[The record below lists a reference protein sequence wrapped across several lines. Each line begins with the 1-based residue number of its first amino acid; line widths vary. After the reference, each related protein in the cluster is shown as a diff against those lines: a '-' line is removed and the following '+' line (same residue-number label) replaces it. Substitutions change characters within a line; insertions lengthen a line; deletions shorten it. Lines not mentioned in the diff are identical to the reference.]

1 MAKKNLAQRTYDNT
15 LKAKRWFQGT
25 RNDHNTGKSLK
36 KNIDELLKT
45 SKEDIKHAS
54 EKGRFSCM
62 IYYKQF
68 KYKEE
73 VEGYNKNEILAVLK
87 ELDKEGFHTIYEDSQ
102 DGVMA
107 TVRWDKE

>member
-1 MAKKNLAQRTYDNT
+1 
-15 LKAKRWFQGT
+15 
-25 RNDHNTGKSLK
+25 
-36 KNIDELLKT
+36 
-45 SKEDIKHAS
+45 
-54 EKGRFSCM
+54 M

-87 ELDKEGFHTIYEDSQ
+87 ELDKEGFRTIYEDSQ
-102 DGVMA
+102 DGVIA